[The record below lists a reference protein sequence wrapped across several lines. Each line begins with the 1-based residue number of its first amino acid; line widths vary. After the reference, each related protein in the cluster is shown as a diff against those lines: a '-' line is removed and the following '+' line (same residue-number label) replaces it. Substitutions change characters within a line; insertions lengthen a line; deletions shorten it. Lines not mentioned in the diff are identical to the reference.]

1 VFDTVIDL
9 IEARDHT
16 ALSLIEHV
24 EGELTHV
31 EAREARIVVILG
43 AILIP
48 PSLEARH
55 APRDEVQ
62 RMLRS
67 HGNPLSLL
75 PNGSRLS
82 CGRNARRRKA
92 VQRQK
97 KKLAGE
103 ATQFFPTGERPAAS
117 SAC

>member
-1 VFDTVIDL
+1 M
-9 IEARDHT
+9 
-16 ALSLIEHV
+16 IEHV

-82 CGRNARRRKA
+82 CGCNGRRRKA
-92 VQRQK
+92 TERQTK
-97 KKLAGE
+97 RLVGE
-103 ATQFFPTGERPAAS
+103 STQLFPTCERPPAS